1 MNLGMILQDRW
12 YPKQIRALQTQMTPF
27 LQIEMQGDDP
37 EKVRKD
43 RAGML
48 AERATGTEDSV
59 FDPICL
65 LFECRSEKTIRT
77 EDLFFTA

>member
-48 AERATGTEDSV
+48 AERATGQRTVCLIPSV
-59 FDPICL
+59 CYL
-65 LFECRSEKTIRT
+65 NA
-77 EDLFFTA
+77 DLKRR